1 MCELKGGAREI
12 ERNLDE
18 RVALAVINFQD
29 RGHVA
34 TAITIIGCTK
44 YSDHLLFLSRTKKT
58 KKKRYIK
65 IFKPRNTKQV
75 SQK

>member
-58 KKKRYIK
+58 KKNVISKYLNPVILNK
-65 IFKPRNTKQV
+65 
-75 SQK
+75 

>member
-1 MCELKGGAREI
+1 MCELKGGERERE
-12 ERNLDE
+12 ERDLDE

-44 YSDHLLFLSRTKKT
+44 YSDHLLFLSQP
-58 KKKRYIK
+58 KKKQMLYQNI
-65 IFKPRNTKQV
+65 
-75 SQK
+75 